1 MRNLTS
7 ISSKGAA
14 MTSYGLKR
22 NAPTPDFKRIDY
34 ERMKAEMP
42 KQREALAAA
51 VAAKDALA
59 LQAAIRS
66 AVKLWDEC
74 GAWPDQWADWQRALD
89 DVLPW
94 HAVPDFDDL
103 AYGRVDIVKVSE

>member
-1 MRNLTS
+1 
-7 ISSKGAA
+7 
-14 MTSYGLKR
+14 MTDYELKR
-22 NAPTPDFKRIDY
+22 NAPTPSRTRIDY

-51 VAAKDALA
+51 VAAKDAIA

-66 AVKLWDEC
+66 AVALWDAC

-103 AYGRVDIVKVSE
+103 AYGRVDIVKASE